1 MRFKISYPINSSKL
15 PVLVALT
22 FALLAFSIIKCD
34 LKIVEATSERWNSG
48 INGGGSGTEYYFK
61 IKINTAKNLQF
72 DSVWVNGKCLSTYIS
87 NTSLSVSQNPVNFKK
102 NDMITLRASDL
113 SLNNTISK
121 SNPIKYKGEA
131 LIRYNLDGKT
141 KYLII
146 KKITPKE
153 SINRP

>member
-1 MRFKISYPINSSKL
+1 MRFKTSFLINSSKL
-15 PVLVALT
+15 PILVALT
-22 FALLAFSIIKCD
+22 FVLLAFSIIKCD
-34 LKIVEATSERWNSG
+34 LKLVGATSERWNSG
-48 INGGGSGTEYYFK
+48 INGGGSGTEYYFN

-72 DSVWVNGKCLSTYIS
+72 DSVWVNGKCLPTYIS

-102 NDMITLRASDL
+102 NETITLRASDL
-113 SLNNTISK
+113 SLNNTISISK
-121 SNPIKYKGEA
+121 PVKYKGDA
-131 LIRYNLDGKT
+131 LIRYYLDDKT